1 MMRRVATKLVL
12 PVCLISLAGCA
23 TIVTGGPKALPIM
36 SQPDG
41 ANVEIIDIRNDNARV
56 IRATTPYTASLE
68 RSAGFFRSARYKVRI
83 AKEGYLP
90 YETELQ
96 AELNGWY
103 FGNIALGGAL
113 GMLIIDPGTGA
124 MWSINEKN
132 INVKLYADSP
142 EGKIAMAKEQYNGL
156 APFRQGDYA
165 RAIADLDRALALY
178 PEYAEGYCTRAG
190 CLLKENKLDAALG
203 DIERA
208 IALKADYP
216 DSYQRRAE
224 IRIRKG
230 EDDKAL
236 ADLAKAIGLKPDY
249 ADAYATRGRLL
260 QRRGEFASARED
272 LQKAAEL
279 RSGAAKR
286 L

>member
-1 MMRRVATKLVL
+1 MLRKTVRKLVL

-41 ANVEIIDIRNDNARV
+41 AKIEIIDIRNDNARV
-56 IRATTPYTASLE
+56 IKATTPYTASLE

-142 EGKIAMAKEQYNGL
+142 EGKMAMARERYNGL
-156 APFRQGDYA
+156 APFRDGDYDQ
-165 RAIADLDRALALY
+165 AIADLDQALTLD
-178 PEYAEGYCTRAG
+178 PEYAEGYCTRAECRLEKG
-190 CLLKENKLDAALG
+190 EIDAALS
-203 DIERA
+203 DVDRA
-208 IALKADYP
+208 IA
-216 DSYQRRAE
+216 
-224 IRIRKG
+224 
-230 EDDKAL
+230 
-236 ADLAKAIGLKPDY
+236 LKPDY
-249 ADAYATRGRLL
+249 ADAYATRGKLL
-260 QRRGEFASARED
+260 QKKGDMASAKVD

-279 RSGAAKR
+279 RRGAAKR

>member
-1 MMRRVATKLVL
+1 MLRKTVRKLVL

-41 ANVEIIDIRNDNARV
+41 AKIEIIDIRNDNARV
-56 IRATTPYTASLE
+56 IKATTPYTASLE

-142 EGKIAMAKEQYNGL
+142 EGKMAMARERYNGL
-156 APFRQGDYA
+156 APFRDGDYDQ
-165 RAIADLDRALALY
+165 AIADLDQALTLD
-178 PEYAEGYCTRAG
+178 PEYAEGYCTRAECRLEKG
-190 CLLKENKLDAALG
+190 ELDAALS
-203 DIERA
+203 DVDRA
-208 IALKADYP
+208 IA
-216 DSYQRRAE
+216 
-224 IRIRKG
+224 
-230 EDDKAL
+230 
-236 ADLAKAIGLKPDY
+236 LKPDY
-249 ADAYATRGRLL
+249 ADAYATRGKLL
-260 QRRGEFASARED
+260 QKKGDMASAKVD

-279 RSGAAKR
+279 RRGAAKR